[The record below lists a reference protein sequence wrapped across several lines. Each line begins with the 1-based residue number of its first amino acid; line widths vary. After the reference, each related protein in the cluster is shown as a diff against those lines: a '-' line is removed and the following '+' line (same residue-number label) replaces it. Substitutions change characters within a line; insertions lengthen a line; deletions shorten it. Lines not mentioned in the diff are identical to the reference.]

1 MRELG
6 SWDLSEMTKT
16 SGRKY
21 LTRQESWSGGPQ
33 EGGGHHTGVT
43 VSQTGVTVSHTG
55 VTVSHMGNS
64 VTYGVPVLHTGV
76 TV

>member
-1 MRELG
+1 
-6 SWDLSEMTKT
+6 MTKT

-43 VSQTGVTVSHTG
+43 VSHTG